1 MPDRIEDRG
10 SHKHVPKRPERLVA
24 EMTDSPETI
33 DNYPYIVPLTTRWS
47 DNDLYAHVNNVAFS
61 SYFDTAANHYLI
73 QRGGLDIEN
82 AAAIAVVVE
91 SKCVYH
97 RPLQY
102 PQDLRVGV
110 RVDRLGDHSVTWG
123 IGIFSEVQS
132 EAAAEGYF
140 VHVFVDRE
148 SRRPT
153 EIPESLRAAL
163 KEIRAD

>member
-1 MPDRIEDRG
+1 MPDSNEDRG
-10 SHKHVPKRPERLVA
+10 NHKHVPKRPERLVS
-24 EMTDSPETI
+24 EMTESPETI

-47 DNDLYAHVNNVAFS
+47 DNDLYGHVNNVAFS